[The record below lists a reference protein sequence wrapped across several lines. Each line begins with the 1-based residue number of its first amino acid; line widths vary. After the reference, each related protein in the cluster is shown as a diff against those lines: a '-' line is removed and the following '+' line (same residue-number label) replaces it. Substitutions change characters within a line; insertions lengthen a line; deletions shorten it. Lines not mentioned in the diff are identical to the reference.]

1 MCLFKDSLCDAL
13 LVADKVQEAMTAEEK
28 EKLYAA
34 IGYQESAA
42 AAIYP
47 KEVDSSAL
55 LSFYVPSRA
64 FDSRLW

>member
-1 MCLFKDSLCDAL
+1 MLP
-13 LVADKVQEAMTAEEK
+13 ADKVQEAMTADEK

-47 KEVDSSAL
+47 KEVACTSLRCLCLIVVRTLERGCETDC
-55 LSFYVPSRA
+55 
-64 FDSRLW
+64 